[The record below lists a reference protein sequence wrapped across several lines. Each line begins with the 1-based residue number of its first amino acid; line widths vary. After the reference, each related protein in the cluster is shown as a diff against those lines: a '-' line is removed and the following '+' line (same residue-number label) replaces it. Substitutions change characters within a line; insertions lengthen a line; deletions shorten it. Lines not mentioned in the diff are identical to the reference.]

1 MVSHIHYNLNA
12 DEDFVISSISKFI
25 ACFIDIHLHAF
36 SFTSRL
42 ESQWIVYLLRG
53 SEHIYRVLGL
63 KGEVQSIWDL
73 WTSGLQECKGE
84 FFWNRAGWATTLS
97 HDIIIIIIT
106 WWDYMGVLDRRPRP
120 WHPRPPMMGSLVGRL
135 GPVQMAWALAPTI
148 QVSSSSFLN

>member
-1 MVSHIHYNLNA
+1 MVSHIHHNLNA

-53 SEHIYRVLGL
+53 SEHIYWVLGL

-73 WTSGLQECKGE
+73 WTSGLQECKGD
-84 FFWNRAGWATTLS
+84 FFWNRAGWATSLS
-97 HDIIIIIIT
+97 HDIIVIIIIIIT
-106 WWDYMGVLDRRPRP
+106 WWDYMGCWIAGPGLDTPVPP
-120 WHPRPPMMGSLVGRL
+120 WWGHWSAGW
-135 GPVQMAWALAPTI
+135 GPSKWHEL
-148 QVSSSSFLN
+148 